1 MRGVRQAAARR
12 LVLWSRLALAAVL
25 LVAAGCSR
33 MAGVKAVLDVSR
45 SEGPAPLS
53 VQFDLSES
61 STSAGEGSY
70 YLEFGDGTP
79 MVQGSDFTLRI
90 PHVYQSPG
98 TFIAELTVVG
108 DDGEIDQ
115 EQLSIAATDGLP
127 SEGSGVG
134 DLAIDFIATST
145 EGQQITLSDLR
156 GQVVL
161 IEFWGSWC
169 TPCRQSMPHINDLWE
184 QFDDQGLVVL
194 AVSTD
199 ASATESVQYLE
210 SNGFDG
216 LICLWEPGEKQT
228 RIKVLYNVEWIPR
241 SVVIDKQGIVRYN
254 GHPMELEADF
264 IGTLI
269 EE

>member
-1 MRGVRQAAARR
+1 MRGVRKTAARQFAR
-12 LVLWSRLALAAVL
+12 QSCLGTVVVLM
-25 LVAAGCSR
+25 LVAACSHLV
-33 MAGVKAVLDVSR
+33 GVQAVLEVSR
-45 SEGPAPLS
+45 TQGPAPLS
-53 VQFDLSES
+53 VQFNLSGS
-61 STSAGEGSY
+61 STGAGAGSY

-79 MVQGSDFTLRI
+79 MVEGSDFTLRI

-98 TFIAELTVVG
+98 AFVAELTVVG

-115 EQLSIAATDGLP
+115 QQIAITVMDGLP

-134 DLAIDFIATST
+134 DLAIDFTATST
-145 EGQQITLSDLR
+145 DGQDVSLSHLR

-169 TPCRQSMPHINDLWE
+169 VPCRQSMPHINSLWE
-184 QFDDQGLVVL
+184 EFHDQGLVVL

-199 ASATESVQYLE
+199 ASAAESIQYLE

-228 RIKVLYNVEWIPR
+228 RIKVLYDVEWIPR
-241 SVVIDKQGIVRYN
+241 SIVIDKQGIVRYN
-254 GHPMELEADF
+254 GHPMELEASF
-264 IGTLI
+264 IDALVS
-269 EE
+269 E